1 MIAFRS
7 FLFVAAFY
15 LWSATLAIGMIPLF
29 LAPHRWIGAALGVW
43 SRGNFVLLR
52 VLCDVKVEIRGLEH
66 APKGPGLVAAKHQCM
81 FDTMSLWHV
90 LPGACF
96 VLKKELILIPF
107 FGWYSLKGKM
117 IVVDREAHA
126 KALRKLVRD
135 AKDRLADGRQIVIF
149 PEGTR
154 TPPGETGDYKPGI
167 AALYRE
173 LGVPVVPLATNSGV
187 HWPAHG
193 FIRKPGTIVFEF
205 LPPIPAGL
213 KRAEFMRELEGR
225 IEPASAALLSL

>member
-1 MIAFRS
+1 
-7 FLFVAAFY
+7 
-15 LWSATLAIGMIPLF
+15 
-29 LAPHRWIGAALGVW
+29 
-43 SRGNFVLLR
+43 
-52 VLCDVKVEIRGLEH
+52 
-66 APKGPGLVAAKHQCM
+66 M

-90 LPGACF
+90 LPRTCF
-96 VLKKELILIPF
+96 VLKKELIAIPF
-107 FGWYSLKGKM
+107 FGWYALKGRM
-117 IVVDREAHA
+117 IVVDRQAHA

-135 AKDRLADGRQIVIF
+135 AKDRLASGRQIVIY

-154 TPPGETGDYKPGI
+154 TAPGETGDYKPGI

-173 LGVPVVPLATNSGV
+173 LAVPAIPMATNSGV

-225 IEPASAALLSL
+225 IEPASAALLGE